1 MQAVACVHTRQL
13 PVGHNAAVV
22 SVCVPTREHDELTV
36 RRGDLHDPTVGQR
49 AGEVDELPDFV
60 RLDDA
65 RCARDWLSPV
75 VDHAFDLI
83 LGSARA
89 HPYSPADR

>member
-1 MQAVACVHTRQL
+1 MQAIAAVDTRQL
-13 PVGHNAAVV
+13 PIGHNAAVV

-36 RRGDLHDPTVGQR
+36 RRGDLHDPTVGER
-49 AGEVDELPDFV
+49 LGEFDELPDFV

-83 LGSARA
+83 RASTPA
-89 HPYSPADR
+89 HP